1 MPPPSRQVVI
11 GEIEPGGTVED
22 ASVLL
27 HQADEFHLPQILGA
41 LKHHVLEQVGE
52 AGAVLGLDAESDAVI
67 DRGDDRGRGVI
78 GRKDHAQ
85 AVGQLVVGDGHGETL
100 WQIGRAHV

>member
-27 HQADEFHLPQILGA
+27 HQTDEFHLAEIPGA

-85 AVGQLVVGDGHGETL
+85 AVRQFVIGDGHGETFWL
-100 WQIGRAHV
+100 PLGLR